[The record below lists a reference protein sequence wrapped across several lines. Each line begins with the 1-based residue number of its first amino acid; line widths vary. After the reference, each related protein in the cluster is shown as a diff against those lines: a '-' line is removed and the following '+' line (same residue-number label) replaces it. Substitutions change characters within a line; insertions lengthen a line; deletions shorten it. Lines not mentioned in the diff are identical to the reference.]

1 MGEVNKTVA
10 KLTPSSNHKKEKR
23 IMLRRLIIVINVYLA
38 GSKIFCDS
46 ATIRLRNQTYFCFI
60 TSKKSFMI
68 RKLAYALPIVILI
81 ASCDTKEKDTLRSQV
96 DSLKVELETSQKMAQ
111 TLTEVGTL
119 MDSIDASR
127 QLLRVNMVE
136 GTTYE
141 DYTSRMKDINGYVRD
156 TQHKLDDLEKSLA
169 TSKASN
175 SANAKLLKNLRAQL
189 EGKTQEIA
197 ALQEQVEKY
206 RSENQNLI
214 TTVSMQEAELADKQ
228 SMIETKTQEL
238 ALIEARVQEL
248 MIQSKM
254 TEADAYF
261 ARGQAVE
268 EAANRT
274 KLAPRKKKETFK
286 EAIELYKKALSL
298 GKNEAQD
305 KITELEKKI

>member
-1 MGEVNKTVA
+1 
-10 KLTPSSNHKKEKR
+10 
-23 IMLRRLIIVINVYLA
+23 
-38 GSKIFCDS
+38 
-46 ATIRLRNQTYFCFI
+46 
-60 TSKKSFMI
+60 MI
-68 RKLAYALPIVILI
+68 KNLFFALPLAALLI
-81 ASCDTKEKDTLRSQV
+81 GCDTKEKDQLRTQV
-96 DSLKVELETSQKMAQ
+96 DSLKVELETSQKMAN
-111 TLTEVGTL
+111 TLTEVGVL

-136 GTTYE
+136 GTTYD
-141 DYTSRMKDINGYVRD
+141 DYTSRMKDIKGYVND
-156 TQHKLDDLEKSLA
+156 TQKKIDELEKSL
-169 TSKASN
+169 TSSKSKN
-175 SANAKLLKNLRAQL
+175 NANAKLLNKLKKDL
-189 EGKTQEIA
+189 ESQTQEIA

-214 TTVSMQEAELADKQ
+214 TTVSMQEAELSDKQ
-228 SMIETKTQEL
+228 VMIETKTQEL

-261 ARGQAVE
+261 ARAQAVE

-274 KLAPRKKKETFK
+274 KLAPRKKKETLK
-286 EAIELYKKALSL
+286 EAIELYKKALSM

>member
-1 MGEVNKTVA
+1 
-10 KLTPSSNHKKEKR
+10 
-23 IMLRRLIIVINVYLA
+23 
-38 GSKIFCDS
+38 
-46 ATIRLRNQTYFCFI
+46 
-60 TSKKSFMI
+60 MI
-68 RKLAYALPIVILI
+68 RKLAYALPIVAMI
-81 ASCDTKEKDTLRSQV
+81 AGCDTKEKDALRSQV
-96 DSLKVELETSQKMAQ
+96 DSLKVELETSQKMAE

-141 DYTSRMKDINGYVRD
+141 DYTSRMKDINGYVKD
-156 TQHKLDDLEKSLA
+156 TQRKLDDLEKSLA
-169 TSKASN
+169 SSKAKNN
-175 SANAKLLKNLRAQL
+175 SNAKLLKNLREQL
-189 EGKTQEIA
+189 ESKTQEIA

-228 SMIETKTQEL
+228 TQIESKTQEL

-254 TEADAYF
+254 SEADAYF
-261 ARGQAVE
+261 ARAQAVE

-274 KLAPRKKKETFK
+274 KLAPRKKKETFR
-286 EAIELYKKALSL
+286 EAVELYKKALSL

-305 KITELEKKI
+305 KITELEKKL